1 MLSEASEIISL
12 PELPNPAY
20 SNATRYKAVTP
31 RPWGLGPRGNTTAAG
46 WETSPSLTSTELPQA
61 WEAPSAGWA
70 SGDLPRA
77 SDETSATSNSRKP
90 PPRPRWGRHRPV
102 SRGIWGGQLS
112 DERRVNA
119 KKCILFFRPLQPPIE
134 FNFSAL
140 RRYHRAADPSGGG
153 WRKIGLRALGQ
164 AARGQSCAETDG
176 QTPDSPTSSAA
187 FSPRRRTQPSKEP
200 RKIPPKPTKDLI
212 PTWRHRYGRQGRA
225 AKRQPPPSARRRR
238 FPRRAFRS
246 FSTGNQA
253 SVRHRRLTAG
263 TAPPSAASR
272 KDAAIFPAEK
282 RRGRSLSPPE
292 PPGSPRPGARSAR
305 RPPAPAWATAGSCCP
320 LLSPRHT
327 AGPPARPGRG
337 RVAGGDRRMGRS
349 AGIEAY
355 LRRESS
361 SVPGEWMTLY
371 RLAPRFALPSFRGTA
386 WAILR

>member
-140 RRYHRAADPSGGG
+140 RRYHRAADPSGGRLAENWPAG
-153 WRKIGLRALGQ
+153 PRPGCPRAELCRDGRTDAGQ
-164 AARGQSCAETDG
+164 PNLQRCLQ
-176 QTPDSPTSSAA
+176 
-187 FSPRRRTQPSKEP
+187 
-200 RKIPPKPTKDLI
+200 
-212 PTWRHRYGRQGRA
+212 
-225 AKRQPPPSARRRR
+225 
-238 FPRRAFRS
+238 
-246 FSTGNQA
+246 
-253 SVRHRRLTAG
+253 
-263 TAPPSAASR
+263 
-272 KDAAIFPAEK
+272 
-282 RRGRSLSPPE
+282 SPPE
-292 PPGSPRPGARSAR
+292 D
-305 RPPAPAWATAGSCCP
+305 PA
-320 LLSPRHT
+320 
-327 AGPPARPGRG
+327 
-337 RVAGGDRRMGRS
+337 
-349 AGIEAY
+349 E
-355 LRRESS
+355 
-361 SVPGEWMTLY
+361 
-371 RLAPRFALPSFRGTA
+371 
-386 WAILR
+386 